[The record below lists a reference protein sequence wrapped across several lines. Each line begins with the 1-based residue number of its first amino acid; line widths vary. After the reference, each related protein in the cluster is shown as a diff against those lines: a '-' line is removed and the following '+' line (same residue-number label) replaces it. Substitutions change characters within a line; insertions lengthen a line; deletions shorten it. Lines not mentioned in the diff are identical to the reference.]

1 MSRIQEQA
9 KELRKI
15 WSGFQAS
22 RVLLTAN
29 NLRVFDYLKKQKTH
43 RELAKNLGTDIRATG
58 ILLDALTGLVL
69 LKKQKGRYSNTKIAS
84 ELLVSGSPFYQ
95 GDILRHADTL
105 WDTWSGLDKVIK
117 TGKPSFS
124 SKNHSAFIL
133 GMHNL
138 SVLKAREIISI
149 IGLKGVHRALDLGGG
164 PGTYAMVMAGKGVHA
179 VLFDTPDTIRIARQL
194 VKKTDKKNL
203 DFIQGDFFTDNIG
216 THYDLILISQI
227 FHSYSAHDNMDILKK
242 CRKALNDNGRVVI
255 QEFLLKESRTLPSW
269 SSLFSVNMVVNNTG
283 GRCYSPDEMRS
294 WLKKSGF
301 RKVNKKLVAD
311 GVLMSAVK

>member
-9 KELRKI
+9 KELRTI

-29 NLRVFDYLKKQKTH
+29 NLRVVDHLNKMKTS
-43 RELAKNLGTDIRATG
+43 RDLAKKLGTDIRATG
-58 ILLDALTGLVL
+58 ALLDALTGLAL
-69 LKKQKGRYSNTKIAS
+69 LKKQKSRYSNTKIAS
-84 ELLVSGSPFYQ
+84 QLLVSGSPFYQ

-105 WDTWSGLDKVIK
+105 WDKWSGLDKVVK
-117 TGKPSFS
+117 TGKPSRA
-124 SKNHSAFIL
+124 SKNHGAFIL

-149 IGLKGVHRALDLGGG
+149 VGLNGVHRALDLGGG
-164 PGTYAMVMAGKGVHA
+164 AGTYAMEMAGKGVHA

-194 VKKTDKKNL
+194 VKKTGIKNL
-203 DFIQGDFFTDNIG
+203 YFIQGDFFNDNIG

-227 FHSYSAHDNMDILKK
+227 LHAYSAHDNMEILKK
-242 CRKALNDNGRVVI
+242 CREALNDNGRVVI
-255 QEFLLKESRTLPSW
+255 QEFLLKENRTLPSW
-269 SSLFSVNMVVNNTG
+269 SSLFSVNMAVNNTG

-294 WLKKSGF
+294 WLLKTGF
-301 RKVNKKLVAD
+301 RKVNKKRVAD
-311 GVLMSAVK
+311 GVLVSAVK

>member
-29 NLRVFDYLKKQKTH
+29 NLRVFDYLKKQKTP